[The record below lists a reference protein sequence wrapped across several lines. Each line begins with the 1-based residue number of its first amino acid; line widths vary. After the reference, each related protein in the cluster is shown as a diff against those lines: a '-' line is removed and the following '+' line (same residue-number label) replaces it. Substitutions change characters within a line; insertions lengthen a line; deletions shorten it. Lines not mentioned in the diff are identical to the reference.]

1 MHRVQLTADD
11 RWEIVDSQDRLV
23 FVGTKREAED
33 WLDYRDNALPRTV
46 RGGAWFHAFFRALRR
61 VFCRFSG
68 CCRTRAR
75 ERLF

>member
-1 MHRVQLTADD
+1 MYRVQLTADD

-23 FVGTKREAED
+23 FVGTKQEAED

-46 RGGAWFHAFFRALRR
+46 SGGAWLHAFFQALRR
-61 VFCRFSG
+61 LLCRFSG
-68 CCRTRAR
+68 GCRTRAR